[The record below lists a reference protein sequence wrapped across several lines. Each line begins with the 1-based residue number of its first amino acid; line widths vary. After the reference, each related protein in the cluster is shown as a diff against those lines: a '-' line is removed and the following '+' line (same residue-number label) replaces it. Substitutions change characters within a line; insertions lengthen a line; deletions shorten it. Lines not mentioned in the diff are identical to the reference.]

1 MRVGISAST
10 VKDFSVWSNG
20 ITQNLVFLALLLR
33 KIPWITKVLL
43 LDAGAERTLGPQIHL
58 DQLGLS
64 LIPLAESGDHVDV
77 IIELSGALPV
87 TWADLQRARGK
98 IIIGFNVAQPYSHLL
113 DITLFDRPGHVQR
126 PDHYDQI
133 WLLPKDEAYLPLART
148 LYRCP
153 ATIAPFI
160 WSPMF
165 LDQRLEE
172 VRAAGLQ
179 FGFKANAPK
188 RGEGWRIAVF
198 EPNLAPIK
206 TSLVPMLVADVAER
220 QRPGAIDHL
229 VVLNAEHMVK
239 HGTLLYFGNALDLVR
254 KHRATFVGRHD
265 VAGFMAQHRI
275 QAVVAHQWGNAQN
288 YLYLDVL
295 YGGYPLVHNSPWIER
310 QGYFYPHN
318 EAAEGARQLLHAM
331 DRHAAEQGQRQRDAA
346 ALFRQVAIDAAHNI
360 EAYASLL
367 APFRAV
373 RPA

>member
-43 LDAGAERTLGPQIHL
+43 LDAGAERTLGPHIHL

-126 PDHYDQI
+126 PDHYDHI

-295 YGGYPLVHNSPWIER
+295 YGGYPLIHNSPFLDGCGYRYADFDCEDGGR
-310 QGYFYPHN
+310 QLRHAHAVHDMQLDDYRR
-318 EAAEGARQLLHAM
+318 AARQYLTRLDPALEANV
-331 DRHAAEQGQRQRDAA
+331 RVYTEEIR
-346 ALFRQVAIDAAHNI
+346 ALFG
-360 EAYASLL
+360 
-367 APFRAV
+367 
-373 RPA
+373 